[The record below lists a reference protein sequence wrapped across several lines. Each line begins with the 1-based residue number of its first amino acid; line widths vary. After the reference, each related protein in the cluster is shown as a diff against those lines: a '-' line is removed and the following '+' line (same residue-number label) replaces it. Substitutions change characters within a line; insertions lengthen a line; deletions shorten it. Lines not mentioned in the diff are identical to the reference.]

1 MKRNCPLL
9 SVVIANYNYGRFLE
23 AAIRSVVS
31 QKDERIELIVIDGG
45 SSDQSVSIIKKYEKY
60 IAYWVSEKDN
70 GQSNAF
76 NKGFSRAAGKF
87 LTWLNA
93 DDIFVAGCL
102 KQVLSEMERHPDC
115 DWFTAN
121 MFRFDM
127 DGHVTAVDWGP
138 HIYPQWMQR
147 ADSPLVA
154 FGPSTFFS
162 KKIYDQVGG
171 INESLHYIMD
181 TDLWLR
187 FMKMGVKLRR
197 VNCLCWGFRM
207 HEASKTAEFGH
218 HKLDDVN
225 TKKLK
230 VEEEKVFSALDYRM
244 SRWLHLAV
252 RILRLIDGS
261 FIRGIWIRKTFRRIS
276 SASDVKL
283 LRPSQN
289 ELFPYQEW
297 FAEAWSESG
306 GGIKN
311 DLKVPRKIRGMFG
324 RLGMSF
330 STGIKMGRLLVCG
343 GGMVDSVAWPW
354 CYFYEIIP
362 VMWDLWPEEFKTFVR
377 FVKRNRVRTVFCT
390 SSQQVA
396 CLRRIFP
403 DLNAIWLPE
412 GIKIAEY
419 VQGTSLS
426 ERRIDVL
433 NYGRRVP
440 WLNEMIEKYT
450 KWCRPINHIYKN
462 ETRKNGL
469 VFNTREELKC
479 GIRNSRLVISY
490 PQCFTN
496 PKRARGIE
504 TLTQRY
510 WECMLS
516 GTLMIGRAPKEL
528 VDLCGYNPVIELGEN
543 PCEKINEILQNIEE
557 YQELADR
564 NRECA
569 ERIAGW
575 GKRMP
580 IIREV
585 LGVA

>member
-1 MKRNCPLL
+1 MRPLL
-9 SVVIANYNYGRFLE
+9 SIVIANYNYGRFIE
-23 AAIRSVVS
+23 TAIRSVLS
-31 QKDERIELIVIDGG
+31 QADDRMELIVIDGG
-45 SSDQSVSIIKKYEKY
+45 SSDQSVPIIKKYADR
-60 IAYWVSEKDN
+60 IAYWVSEKDR

-76 NKGFSRAAGKF
+76 NKGFSRATGKY

-115 DWFTAN
+115 EWFTAN
-121 MFRFDM
+121 MLRFDM
-127 DGHVTAVDWGP
+127 EGRVTAVDWGP

-207 HEASKTAEFGH
+207 HEASKTAEFGE

-230 VEEEKVFSALDYRM
+230 AEEEKVFSALDYKM
-244 SRWLHLAV
+244 SRWLHLLV
-252 RILRLIDGS
+252 RILRLTDGS
-261 FIRGIWIRKTFRRIS
+261 FIRGMWIRKTFRHIS
-276 SASDVKL
+276 SAADVKL
-283 LRPSQN
+283 LQPSQN

-297 FAEAWSESG
+297 FAEAWQMSG
-306 GGIKN
+306 GAIKV

-330 STGIKMGRLLVCG
+330 STGIKTGRLLVCG

-362 VMWDLWPEEFKTFVR
+362 VMWDLWPDEFKTFVR

-396 CLRRIFP
+396 RLEELFPSLRVKWI
-403 DLNAIWLPE
+403 PE

-419 VQGTSLS
+419 PKGGGLC
-426 ERRIDVL
+426 ERQIDIL
-433 NYGRRVP
+433 NYGRKVH
-440 WLNEMIEKYT
+440 WLNDLIMGYG
-450 KWCRPINHIYKN
+450 KWCRPIKHVFTNTAN
-462 ETRKNGL
+462 NL
-469 VFNTREELKC
+469 VFPSVEELRK
-479 GIRNSRLVISY
+479 GIRDSKIVISY
-490 PQCFTN
+490 PQCDTN
-496 PKRARGIE
+496 PKRTGGIE

-557 YQELADR
+557 YQGLADR

-569 ERIAGW
+569 ERVAGW
-575 GKRMP
+575 DKRMSLVK
-580 IIREV
+580 ET
-585 LGVA
+585 LYGEQK